1 MKRLSPVIEALNLP
15 ANVENKLKEPLK
27 FSQDELEKLTITLI
41 GYPFIS
47 FGNALICPKCGVQ
60 QGILTNV
67 APDGEVNFYLNFR
80 CDDYKKMEQEKI
92 DALGETAEA
101 TQAPTTDTPVE
112 TPVDATTQDQ
122 Q

>member
-1 MKRLSPVIEALNLP
+1 MNYMKRVSPVIEALRLP
-15 ANVENKLKEPLK
+15 SGETDGLKEPLK
-27 FSQDELEKLTITLI
+27 FSQAELDKLTIELI

-92 DALGETAEA
+92 DALGETA
-101 TQAPTTDTPVE
+101 T
-112 TPVDATTQDQ
+112 
-122 Q
+122 

>member
-92 DALGETAEA
+92 DALGETA

-112 TPVDATTQDQ
+112 APVDATTQDQ

>member
-1 MKRLSPVIEALNLP
+1 MKRVSPIIEALRLP
-15 ANVENKLKEPLK
+15 DGEETKLKEPLK
-27 FSQDELEKLTITLI
+27 FSAEEINKLKIELI

-47 FGNALICPKCGVQ
+47 FGNALICPECGVQ

-92 DALGETAEA
+92 DALAATAEA
-101 TQAPTTDTPVE
+101 NPPVE
-112 TPVDATTQDQ
+112 PQQPDQ

>member
-1 MKRLSPVIEALNLP
+1 MKRASPVIEALQLP
-15 ANVENKLKEPLK
+15 SGEEVKLKEPLK
-27 FSQDELEKLTITLI
+27 FSQADLDKITIDLI

-80 CDDYKKMEQEKI
+80 CDDYKIMEQEKI
-92 DALGETAEA
+92 DALAATAA
-101 TQAPTTDTPVE
+101 AAQQP
-112 TPVDATTQDQ
+112 DQ